1 MVHNVLKQIQCTY
14 TGGTVYVCTAVQEQ
28 SHHVGPTPFTCH
40 MKWSNRILKYKLYH
54 ITLVLASASFI
65 HKHMDI
71 YFFYISDNKLQKTK
85 CEFYRKTAKII

>member
-1 MVHNVLKQIQCTY
+1 MVHNVLKHIQCTY

-54 ITLVLASASFI
+54 ITLVLASVSFI
-65 HKHMDI
+65 HKHMHI
-71 YFFYISDNKLQKTK
+71 YFFTFLTISYKRLNVNSTEKQQ
-85 CEFYRKTAKII
+85 